1 MVCSRSGPVTVA
13 RLAASLC
20 LAAVLTEVPVPV
32 RAQTPPPAAASPAP
46 AGDPCGD
53 TNLLATT
60 DRPTFG
66 TNPCVV
72 KPQDAIV
79 EVGYRNTSTS
89 GAGASH
95 VAAFPENRD
104 RIGLLPHLELV
115 LDLPSELRLTAN
127 NTTIVGQSNIGT
139 GLKYEFGYFGT
150 FVHGIAAE
158 VVYPTAE
165 APFTNGLPS
174 FNESYQIGGGIV
186 KNVGFNLT
194 VGFNSFSTPN
204 AAGAKNASTTAFDP
218 TFILGGLVAPNTKLN
233 VEVANDSSNGPGTGG
248 QFFGNVFLQHQVT
261 KTVLLDVEVEQSLT
275 TRSGGHTHYI
285 GAGGALRL

>member
-1 MVCSRSGPVTVA
+1 MFCRFRRRTRFIPS
-13 RLAASLC
+13 LAASLC
-20 LAAVLTEVPVPV
+20 LTAFVAAAALPV
-32 RAQTPPPAAASPAP
+32 RAQTPQAAAQSAP
-46 AGDPCGD
+46 PDDPCGD

-79 EVGYRNTSTS
+79 EVGYRNTTTS
-89 GAGASH
+89 GADASH

-104 RIGLLPHLELV
+104 RIGLVPHLELV
-115 LDLPSELRLTAN
+115 LDLPSELRLEAN

-139 GLKYEFGYFGT
+139 GLKYEFGYFGN

-158 VVYPTAE
+158 VVYPSASP
-165 APFTNGLPS
+165 PFTNGLPS

-194 VGFNSFSTPN
+194 VGFNSFSTPS
-204 AAGAKNASTTAFDP
+204 AAGAKNLSTTAFDP

-233 VEVANDSSNGPGTGG
+233 VEVANNSSSGPGTSGRY
-248 QFFGNVFLQHQVT
+248 FGNVFLQHQFT
-261 KTVLLDVEVEQSLT
+261 RAVLADVEVEQSLT
-275 TRSGGHTHYI
+275 TVNGVHTHYI
-285 GAGGALRL
+285 GAGGAFRL

>member
-1 MVCSRSGPVTVA
+1 MVSSRAGLVA
-13 RLAASLC
+13 AASLC
-20 LAAVLTEVPVPV
+20 LTALLAEVSVPV
-32 RAQTPPPAAASPAP
+32 RAQTAPAAAASPVP

-53 TNLLATT
+53 SNLLATT

-72 KPQDAIV
+72 KPQEAIV
-79 EVGYRNTSTS
+79 EAGYRNTTTT
-89 GAGASH
+89 GAAASH

-115 LDLPSELRLTAN
+115 LDMPSELRLGAN

-139 GLKYEFGYFGT
+139 GLKYEFGYFGN

-158 VVYPTAE
+158 VVYPTAA

-194 VGFNSFSTPN
+194 LGFNSFSTPGV
-204 AAGAKNASTTAFDP
+204 AGARNTSTTAFAP

-233 VEVANDSSNGPGTGG
+233 VEVANNSSNGPGSGG
-248 QFFGNVFLQHQVT
+248 QYFGNVFLQHQFT
-261 KTVLLDVEVEQSLT
+261 KAVLLDVEVEQSLAT
-275 TRSGGHTHYI
+275 VNGAHTHYV
-285 GAGGALRL
+285 GAGGAFRL

>member
-1 MVCSRSGPVTVA
+1 MVCPRFFSS
-13 RLAASLC
+13 LAAC
-20 LAAVLTEVPVPV
+20 LYLSALVTEVSLPAA
-32 RAQTPPPAAASPAP
+32 AQTPPAATAAPVPAA
-46 AGDPCGD
+46 DPCGD

-72 KPQDAIV
+72 KPQEAIV
-79 EVGYRNTSTS
+79 ELGYRNTTTS
-89 GAGASH
+89 GADASH

-104 RIGLLPHLELV
+104 RIGLLPHVELV
-115 LDLPSELRLTAN
+115 LDLPSELRLAASG
-127 NTTIVGQSNIGT
+127 TTTVGQSNIGS
-139 GLKYEFGYFGT
+139 GLKYEFGYFGS

-158 VVYPTAE
+158 VVYPTAS

-194 VGFNSFSTPN
+194 VGFNSFATPA
-204 AAGAKNASTTAFDP
+204 AAGGKNASTTAFDP
-218 TFILGGLVAPNTKLN
+218 TLILGGAVAPNTKLN
-233 VEVANDSSNGPGTGG
+233 VEVANNSSNGPGSSG
-248 QFFGNVFLQHQVT
+248 QYFGNIFLQHQFT
-261 KTVLLDVEVEQSLT
+261 RAVLVDVEVEQRLT
-275 TRSGGHTHYI
+275 TVNGTHAHYI

>member
-1 MVCSRSGPVTVA
+1 MICSRPSL
-13 RLAASLC
+13 LASFCLTALIAGAS
-20 LAAVLTEVPVPV
+20 VPVG
-32 RAQTPPPAAASPAP
+32 AQTPQGTLASPAP

-79 EVGYRNTSTS
+79 EVGYTNTTTS
-89 GAGASH
+89 GAGASRI
-95 VAAFPENRD
+95 AAFPANRD
-104 RIGLLPHLELV
+104 RIGILPHVELV
-115 LDLPSELRLTAN
+115 LDLPSELRLAAN
-127 NTTIVGQSNIGT
+127 DTTIVGQSNIGT
-139 GLKYEFGYFGT
+139 GLKYEFGYFGS

-158 VVYPTAE
+158 VVYPTAA

-194 VGFNSFSTPN
+194 VGFNSFSTPS
-204 AAGAKNASTTAFDP
+204 AAGAKNVSTTAFDP
-218 TFILGGLVAPNTKLN
+218 TFILGGLVAPDTKLN
-233 VEVANDSSNGPGTGG
+233 VEVANGSSSGPGTGG
-248 QFFGNVFLQHQVT
+248 RYFGNLFLQHQFA
-261 KTVLLDVEVEQSLT
+261 KAVLVDVEVEQSLT
-275 TRSGGHTHYI
+275 TVNGAHSHYI
-285 GAGGALRL
+285 GAGGAFRL